1 MSIDKNLLKRLTL
14 LYVEDDD
21 TIRSELT
28 DLLGNFFK
36 KVFSSKDGK
45 EGLRT
50 FLENEDEINIILT
63 DINMPVFNGIE
74 MIRKIRGVNEKV
86 PIIFA
91 TAYSDNEFLA
101 EAIKLKVREYIVKPI
116 DIRNL
121 LSLMNE
127 IASNLYQEFLLK
139 QQQDE
144 LTKYKEIL
152 DSNNIVIK
160 TDVHLNITY
169 VNELFCQISG
179 FQKDELIGKELKSL
193 KFPDV
198 ASEVYTN
205 LYAKVLNHKPWQG
218 KLKNLKKDGTFYNT
232 DAYVIPTLDETGEM
246 NGAISIQK
254 DITEELNKKRE
265 IQLALMK
272 DKSDIYIKSKEGSL
286 EQNSIINELKYKLE
300 TTQLEL
306 EHAIKNIDKYI
317 YSNEKYR
324 LENKNLKTEI
334 GLYKKNST
342 SNIAFKMSKENSDL
356 RLEIKKLKD
365 KLSQVEQ
372 NDEKSISQLKVNYD
386 EKITELE
393 DKISELTEQLDS
405 VQSDEVLLQKLEY
418 WKEKAKME
426 TQRVENLEK
435 QIIAHADKSL
445 LSKIFG

>member
-1 MSIDKNLLKRLTL
+1 MSVDKSLLKRFIL

-21 TIRSELT
+21 VIRLELSQ
-28 DLLGNFFK
+28 LLSNFFA
-36 KVFSSKDGK
+36 KVLVAKDGK

-50 FLENEDEINIILT
+50 FLENEDEIDIVLT
-63 DINMPVFNGIE
+63 DINMPYLNGIE
-74 MIRKIRGVNEKV
+74 MVKKIRGINSKV
-86 PIIFA
+86 SVIFA
-91 TAYSDNEFLA
+91 TAHSDTEFLA
-101 EAIKLKVREYIVKPI
+101 EAIKLRVQEYIVKPI
-116 DIRNL
+116 DVRNL
-121 LSLMNE
+121 LSLMND
-127 IASNLYQEFLLK
+127 IASNLYQELLLK
-139 QQQDE
+139 QQQEE
-144 LTKYKEIL
+144 LSRYKEIL

-160 TDVHLNITY
+160 TDIHLNITY
-169 VNELFCQISG
+169 VNDLFCQISG
-179 FQKDELIGKELKSL
+179 FDSHELIGKELKSL

>member
-1 MSIDKNLLKRLTL
+1 
-14 LYVEDDD
+14 
-21 TIRSELT
+21 
-28 DLLGNFFK
+28 
-36 KVFSSKDGK
+36 
-45 EGLRT
+45 
-50 FLENEDEINIILT
+50 
-63 DINMPVFNGIE
+63 
-74 MIRKIRGVNEKV
+74 
-86 PIIFA
+86 
-91 TAYSDNEFLA
+91 
-101 EAIKLKVREYIVKPI
+101 
-116 DIRNL
+116 
-121 LSLMNE
+121 
-127 IASNLYQEFLLK
+127 
-139 QQQDE
+139 
-144 LTKYKEIL
+144 
-152 DSNNIVIK
+152 
-160 TDVHLNITY
+160 
-169 VNELFCQISG
+169 
-179 FQKDELIGKELKSL
+179 
-193 KFPDV
+193 
-198 ASEVYTN
+198 
-205 LYAKVLNHKPWQG
+205 
-218 KLKNLKKDGTFYNT
+218 
-232 DAYVIPTLDETGEM
+232 M